1 MMRAAARLHSSTFV
15 TLLEARKTKESQVV
29 LGFLGSTKL
38 YSSIKKSS
46 SSKVRRRARKLK
58 RSHTVRKTPTKSLI
72 LVV

>member
-29 LGFLGSTKL
+29 LGFLGSQNCTAPL
-38 YSSIKKSS
+38 KSS
-46 SSKVRRRARKLK
+46 SSKARRRARKLK

-72 LVV
+72 LVI